1 MYGYHSFLGAGQE
14 TRPYGVSGEI
24 QQNLTAGGASP
35 SPTRRWGNIPWRRIG
50 GRHMGPSVPVYGNS
64 FVRRAPDPHPLP
76 RLVGTRRGGE
86 TVPTEILCRTR
97 AQWPG
102 KNHTRNRIL
111 RAGNFAEG
119 CRGIPRRWGSGGGA
133 TMGGDAHRSPPPAAF
148 CLLCR
153 RGQRRSPRRAKP
165 CEAAR
170 RVAAPYGRHGPR
182 RTGGSGTRP
191 YGDPRPFPRHGGRGK
206 PLPYGVAGRHSAG
219 FIGRLPFTEP

>member
-86 TVPTEILCRTR
+86 MEQAEILHRIR

-102 KNHTRNRIL
+102 RNHTRNRIL

-133 TMGGDAHRSPPPAAF
+133 TMGGDAHRSPPLAAF
-148 CLLCR
+148 WSLCR
-153 RGQRRSPRRAKP
+153 RGQRDSPRRAKP

-170 RVAAPYGRHGPR
+170 RVIAPYGCHGPW
-182 RTGGSGTRP
+182 RTGGPGTRP
-191 YGDPRPFPRHGGRGK
+191 YGAIWAGLYTGHHRSHGTDSIS
-206 PLPYGVAGRHSAG
+206 L
-219 FIGRLPFTEP
+219 

>member
-86 TVPTEILCRTR
+86 MEQAEILHRIR
-97 AQWPG
+97 AQWTG
-102 KNHTRNRIL
+102 RNHTRNRIL

-119 CRGIPRRWGSGGGA
+119 CRGIPRRWGSGGGPA
-133 TMGGDAHRSPPPAAF
+133 GAVRRPRDTPGGVLVPLPPW
-148 CLLCR
+148 
-153 RGQRRSPRRAKP
+153 AKGLAP
-165 CEAAR
+165 QGETLQGAAR
-170 RVAAPYGRHGPR
+170 RVVAPSGCHGPW
-182 RTGGSGTRP
+182 RTGRSGTRP
-191 YGDPRPFPRHGGRGK
+191 YGVPGKIQQNRTTGGTVR
-206 PLPYGVAGRHSAG
+206 R
-219 FIGRLPFTEP
+219 